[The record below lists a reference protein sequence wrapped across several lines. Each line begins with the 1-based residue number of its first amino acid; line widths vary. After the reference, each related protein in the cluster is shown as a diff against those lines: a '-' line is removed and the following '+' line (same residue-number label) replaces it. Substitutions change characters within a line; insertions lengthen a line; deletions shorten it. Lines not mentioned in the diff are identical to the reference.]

1 MNSIIIRFYEELNDF
16 IAPEKRK
23 KPFSYS
29 FHGHPAVK
37 DAIEAI
43 GVPHTEV
50 DLIAVNGESVG
61 FDYQLQHGDRVAVY
75 PVFESLDISPLVK
88 LREKPLRQSRF
99 IVDVHLG
106 KLARLLRLLGFDTL
120 YRNDYEDRE
129 IVDISLKDNR
139 IVLTRDQGL
148 LKHKTVTH
156 GYWLRSQTPIKQL
169 QEVCLRYDL
178 FSQLSPFQRCI
189 RCNGILEPVDKA
201 EICDQL
207 PEKVAKTCTRFS
219 RCQSCHNIY
228 WAGSHYERLHKIV
241 KHIKNIGEKNHV

>member
-16 IAPEKRK
+16 IAAEKRK

-29 FHGHPAVK
+29 FQGHPSVK

-50 DLIAVNGESVG
+50 DLIVVNSESVG
-61 FDYQLQHGDRVAVY
+61 FNYQLQHGDRIAVY

-120 YRNDYEDRE
+120 YRNDYADSE
-129 IVDISLKDNR
+129 IVAISQKDNR
-139 IVLTRDQGL
+139 IALTRDQGL

-169 QEVCLRYDL
+169 QEVCRRYDL

-189 RCNGILEPVDKA
+189 RCNGILEPVNKA
-201 EICDQL
+201 EIYDQL
-207 PEKVAKTCTRFS
+207 PEKVAKTYTRFS
-219 RCQSCHNIY
+219 RCRSCHNIY
-228 WAGSHYERLHKIV
+228 WTGSHYERLHKIV
-241 KHIKNIGEKNHV
+241 MHIQNIGEKNHV